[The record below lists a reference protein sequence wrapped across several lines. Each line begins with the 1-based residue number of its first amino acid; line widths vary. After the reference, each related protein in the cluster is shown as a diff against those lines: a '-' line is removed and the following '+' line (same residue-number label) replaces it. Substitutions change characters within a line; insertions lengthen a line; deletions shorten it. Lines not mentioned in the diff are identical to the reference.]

1 VRKYLCQK
9 KPFFFDFSN
18 IELPNVD
25 MWGIVT
31 LPIRLLGRVAID
43 SNLGA
48 QTYDHATRPI
58 DDVRGPRVGGNDRFT

>member
-43 SNLGA
+43 SHSSN
-48 QTYDHATRPI
+48 
-58 DDVRGPRVGGNDRFT
+58 